1 MSTDTTEKTEPVVD
15 VPARAGGTVL
25 ATGIRLLSAL
35 RRPAKPFHPHG
46 TVLHGVVRRHGGER
60 PSGVAWLDEAGEDE
74 AVVRLSRAVGLPAPV
89 PDIFGVAIRVP
100 GAREGDTLTHREA
113 GGAMG
118 GASTGGDIPPSATRW
133 LDERTASEHRLEG
146 GGHKR

>member
-1 MSTDTTEKTEPVVD
+1 MASTNIDDKQPGGSSAEPPGAGRTDQHSMLAAAHRTVHGPASSDRQAAIGGLEVPVGDTAPPD
-15 VPARAGGTVL
+15 DASASDPA
-25 ATGIRLLSAL
+25 SAL
-35 RRPAKPFHPHG
+35 
-46 TVLHGVVRRHGGER
+46 
-60 PSGVAWLDEAGEDE
+60 
-74 AVVRLSRAVGLPAPV
+74 
-89 PDIFGVAIRVP
+89 IP